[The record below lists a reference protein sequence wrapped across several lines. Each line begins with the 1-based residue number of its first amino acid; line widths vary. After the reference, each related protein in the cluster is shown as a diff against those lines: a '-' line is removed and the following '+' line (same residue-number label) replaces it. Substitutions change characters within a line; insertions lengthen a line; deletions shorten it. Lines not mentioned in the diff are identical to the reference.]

1 MHRIKWPIRH
11 SFSIRSTAIRAT
23 RAALIGV
30 AISLSSGLLA
40 LPAEASSLDPQNSA
54 IERLQLGSTLPA
66 PKYSELG
73 VLIAQD
79 DTYDPFADYSEFE
92 ESMEEEEDINF
103 FRNGR
108 LLTLGFQGGF
118 RGWTQT
124 LSSIYTSNISFGLF
138 ACYFFDLR
146 FALQFGF
153 TTSDHIIQV
162 TSPSTTAIRGT
173 VGITDL
179 SFNMK
184 YYFNTQ
190 NVTRG
195 LAELNPF
202 ILGGFSQVYRTIVV
216 TGNSNFA
223 KDSAFG
229 FNLGGG
235 IEVPMM
241 RNKMFFGLQGL
252 FQYLMFADEN
262 KIILDE
268 NDVKTGVSPVGDS
281 FQITGVIGVNF

>member
-1 MHRIKWPIRH
+1 MHRIKWPSH
-11 SFSIRSTAIRAT
+11 LPSTI
-23 RAALIGV
+23 LGV
-30 AISLSSGLLA
+30 LVCGASGLFSSMLVTS
-40 LPAEASSLDPQNSA
+40 AEASTLEPQNSA

-73 VLIAQD
+73 VQIAQD

-153 TTSDHIIQV
+153 TTSDHVIQV

-179 SFNMK
+179 SFNIK

-235 IEVPMM
+235 IELPMM
-241 RNKMFFGLQGL
+241 RNKMFFGLQGV

-268 NDVKTGVSPVGDS
+268 NDVKTGVSPAGDS

>member
-1 MHRIKWPIRH
+1 MRCINWPV
-11 SFSIRSTAIRAT
+11 SYSS
-23 RAALIGV
+23 ALFG
-30 AISLSSGLLA
+30 ALLWG
-40 LPAEASSLDPQNSA
+40 ASSLFSASAAASPSASAANSTAAPVPSESA

-66 PKYSELG
+66 PSYRDLG
-73 VLIAQD
+73 ILLAQD

-153 TTSDHIIQV
+153 TTSDHVIQV
-162 TSPSTTAIRGT
+162 TSPATTAIRGT

-202 ILGGFSQVYRTIVV
+202 VLGGFSQVYRTIVV

>member
-1 MHRIKWPIRH
+1 MRCINWPV
-11 SFSIRSTAIRAT
+11 SYSS
-23 RAALIGV
+23 ALFG
-30 AISLSSGLLA
+30 ALLWG
-40 LPAEASSLDPQNSA
+40 ASSLFSASAAASPSASAVNSTEAQVPSESA

-66 PKYSELG
+66 PSYRNLG
-73 VLIAQD
+73 VLLAQD

-153 TTSDHIIQV
+153 TTSDHVIQV
-162 TSPSTTAIRGT
+162 TSPATTAIRGT

-202 ILGGFSQVYRTIVV
+202 VLGGFSQVYRTIVV